1 LTPGDRRE
9 DTMAEYWVAMD
20 ISRSAALK
28 TLEELADPKS
38 KLRRDLEKSKQSA
51 RKALAAR
58 NIYIS
63 EDSLPDV
70 IKLPAPEQIATL
82 RMQARAMVGRDRRP
96 FGFFI
101 LAAVLGAMPVVDGAD

>member
-1 LTPGDRRE
+1 
-9 DTMAEYWVAMD
+9 MAEYWVRMD

-28 TLEELADPKS
+28 TLEELSNPKS

-51 RKALAAR
+51 RKALAAK
-58 NIYIS
+58 NIDVS

-70 IKLPAPEQIATL
+70 IKLPPPEQIATL
-82 RMQARAMVGRDRRP
+82 RLQARAMVASDRRP

-101 LAAVLGAMPVVDGAD
+101 LAVVFGAMPLVDGAD

>member
-1 LTPGDRRE
+1 
-9 DTMAEYWVAMD
+9 MAEYWVRMD

-28 TLEELADPKS
+28 TLEELANPKS
-38 KLRRDLEKSKQSA
+38 KLRRDLERSKQSA

-58 NIYIS
+58 GIDVS

-70 IKLPAPEQIATL
+70 ITLPAPEQIATL

-101 LAAVLGAMPVVDGAD
+101 LAAVLGAMPVVDGAE

>member
-1 LTPGDRRE
+1 
-9 DTMAEYWVAMD
+9 MAEYWVRMD

-28 TLEELADPKS
+28 TLEELANPKS

-51 RKALAAR
+51 RKALAAKG
-58 NIYIS
+58 IDVS
-63 EDSLPDV
+63 EDSLPDM

-82 RMQARAMVGRDRRP
+82 RLQARAMVASDRRP

-101 LAAVLGAMPVVDGAD
+101 LAVVFGAMPIVDGAD